1 MFLGGYKKQWY
12 EMGCLEKGFGILLSP
27 IYQLDTRTRVKY
39 KN

>member
-12 EMGCLEKGFGILLSP
+12 EMGCLEKGFGILSP